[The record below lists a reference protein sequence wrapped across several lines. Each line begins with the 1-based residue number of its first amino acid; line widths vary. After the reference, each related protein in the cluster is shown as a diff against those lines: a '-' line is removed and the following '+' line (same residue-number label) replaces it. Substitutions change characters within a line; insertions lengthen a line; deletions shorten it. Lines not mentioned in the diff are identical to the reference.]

1 MAFWMVGLVA
11 LVAIIALVMYLLR
24 DESLNRER
32 VEAELHDPRTP
43 TLEYVV
49 PTGED
54 PAIVLAALE
63 RAGYTAGV
71 DSRGTHQVVLVKCP
85 DGRDVSRAAVR
96 SVIATAG
103 TSTPRQEVRTRPDVR
118 FRDESER

>member
-1 MAFWMVGLVA
+1 MTFWILAFVA
-11 LVAIIALVMYLLR
+11 LVVVAAVVVTFVKN
-24 DESLNRER
+24 ESLTRER
-32 VEAELHDPRTP
+32 IEAELHDPRTP

-54 PAIVLAALE
+54 PAVVIAALE

-71 DSRGTHQVVLVKCP
+71 DSRGTHQIVLVKCP
-85 DGRDVSRAAVR
+85 DGTEPSRTVVR

-103 TSTPRQEVRTRPDVR
+103 TTTPRREVPAPRDVR
-118 FRDESER
+118 FRDETGA